1 MLFKSSFFS
10 ISKRIIL
17 KIWNRKCEL
26 REQVLEPLNEGMKLN
41 HHVPEHA
48 IAHNEYA
55 LNTYVHVCML
65 AKQ

>member
-1 MLFKSSFFS
+1 M
-10 ISKRIIL
+10 IL
-17 KIWNRKCEL
+17 NIWDRKCEL

-55 LNTYVHVCML
+55 LNTYVHVCMV
-65 AKQ
+65 AC

>member
-1 MLFKSSFFS
+1 MLFKSSFFHF
-10 ISKRIIL
+10 L
-17 KIWNRKCEL
+17 KGLLNIWDRKCEL

-55 LNTYVHVCML
+55 LNTYVHVCMF
-65 AKQ
+65 AC